1 MSDEIKHN
9 KIDTEQFADENVLK
23 SVKPSKIVI
32 PVLLGIMAIVWLMLK
47 KFDVKEFYKIE
58 WTGHTIQWIGL
69 AVALLVARHLL
80 YSLRLYLISGR
91 EFTYSK
97 CIELLFIWEFSTAV
111 APTSAGGA
119 AVALFVLIQEKL
131 STAKTVTI
139 VIFKVL
145 LDSIFFLTVLPLS
158 LLVFGWQV
166 VRPDMKSFA
175 DIGAWGYT
183 FITVFIL
190 MLLQGS
196 ILFYGLFINPA
207 GIKKLLAFFTKLP
220 LLKRFEKRA
229 ELLGDEIVIASEEL
243 KRHSWRFHLAA
254 FGVTSLAWLTRFL
267 LINCLI
273 IAFIPHLHNDWYNQM
288 LLFARISTMY
298 IVTLFSPTPGGAG
311 IAELVFGGFMSDFVP
326 STTALVIALIW
337 RVLTYYSYL
346 IAGVFVIPNW
356 VNKILR
362 KE

>member
-1 MSDEIKHN
+1 MSEEN
-9 KIDTEQFADENVLK
+9 KQHSIDKEQFADESVLK

-32 PVLLGIMAIVWLMLK
+32 PVILGVVAIVWLMLK
-47 KFDVKEFYKIE
+47 KFDLNEFYKIE
-58 WTGHTIQWIGL
+58 WTGHTIQWIG
-69 AVALLVARHLL
+69 VAILLLVARHLL

-91 EFTYSK
+91 EFTYLK

-111 APTSAGGA
+111 APTNVGGA

-145 LDSIFFLTVLPLS
+145 LDSIFFLTILPLS
-158 LLVFGWQV
+158 MMIFGWQII
-166 VRPDMKSFA
+166 RPDIKTFA
-175 DIGAWGYT
+175 DIGGWGYT
-183 FITVFIL
+183 FLMVFVL
-190 MLLQGS
+190 MLLQGG

-207 GIKKLLAFFTKLP
+207 GIKKLLEFFTKLP
-220 LLKRFEKRA
+220 VLNRFKARA
-229 ELLGDEIVIASEEL
+229 TLLGDEIVVASEEL
-243 KRHSWRFHLAA
+243 RLHSWKFHLAA
-254 FGVTSLAWLTRFL
+254 FGVTAMAWMTRFL
-267 LINCLI
+267 LINSLI
-273 IAFIPHLHNDWYNQM
+273 IAFIPHLHNDWYNQF

-311 IAELVFGGFMSDFVP
+311 IAELVFGGFMSDFVQ

-337 RVLTYYSYL
+337 RLLTYYSYL

-356 VNKILR
+356 VNKIL
-362 KE
+362 KK